1 MESSSSEVSAAGSI
15 PVVPFRWRDGER
27 LIVFGR
33 DRLAEAADLIE
44 QPYTVLTTRRA
55 EATAPALLE
64 RASAV
69 HDVPAGRVDEVA
81 GELRGDVAGEWL
93 VALGGGRV
101 IDVAKALAAADP
113 PRRVVAIPTTLSG
126 AEMTPVHRHAAGVE
140 PSTRGVRPSL
150 VINDP
155 ALAASQPAAELAQ
168 SAGNALGHAIE
179 GPTTPLG
186 NPVATLAA
194 LHAAHLIAR
203 GFASLPPGE
212 DERDALALGALLAGY
227 AISSTGYGL
236 HHVLSQTLARF
247 GGVGH
252 GAANAIM
259 LPESV
264 RALRD
269 RAPGWYYAA
278 LEQALDFEPEQF
290 ASRLRALTGVPS
302 LREAGVSEESLER
315 CVEEASRR
323 PELQMTPPP
332 AGAEE
337 IRGLYAAAY

>member
-1 MESSSSEVSAAGSI
+1 MAGGSI

-33 DRLAEAADLIE
+33 GALAGAAELIG
-44 QPYTVLTTRRA
+44 QPYTVLSTPRA
-55 EATAPALLE
+55 SATAPELLE

-69 HDVPAGRVDEVA
+69 HDVRAGRVDEVA
-81 GELRGDVAGEWL
+81 GELRGDVAGELL

-101 IDVAKALAAADP
+101 VDVAKALAAADP
-113 PRRVVAIPTTLSG
+113 PRRVAAIPTTLSG
-126 AEMTPVHRHAAGVE
+126 AEMTPVHRHAAGADA
-140 PSTRGVRPSL
+140 SARGVRPSL

-155 ALAASQPAAELAQ
+155 ALSASQPAPELAQ

-194 LHAAHLIAR
+194 LHAARLIAR
-203 GFASLPPGE
+203 GFASPALDDGG
-212 DERDALALGALLAGY
+212 RDALALGALLAGY

-236 HHVLSQTLARF
+236 HHVMSQTLARF
-247 GGVGH
+247 AGVGH

-269 RAPGWYYAA
+269 RAPGWYYEA
-278 LEQALDFEPEQF
+278 LEQALGSDPEEL
-290 ASRLRALTGVPS
+290 AARLRALTGIPT
-302 LREAGVSEESLER
+302 LREAGVTDEELER
-315 CVEEASRR
+315 CIEEASRR
-323 PELQMTPPP
+323 PELKMTPPP
-332 AGAEE
+332 AGVDELRA
-337 IRGLYAAAY
+337 LYTAAY

>member
-1 MESSSSEVSAAGSI
+1 VPAAPGI
-15 PVVPFRWRDGER
+15 PVAPFRFRDGER

-33 DRLAEAADLIE
+33 GRVAEAGELAGPE
-44 QPYTVLTTRRA
+44 YVLLSTPRARA
-55 EATAPALLE
+55 EAPELDA
-64 RASAV
+64 RATTV
-69 HDVPAGRVDEVA
+69 HDVRAGRVDEVA
-81 GELRGDVAGEWL
+81 GELRPAVGGETL

-126 AEMTPVHRHAAGVE
+126 AEMTPVHRHAANVD
-140 PSTRGVRPSL
+140 PSTPRVRPAV

-155 ALAASQPAAELAQ
+155 ALSASQPPSELAQ

-194 LHAAHLIAR
+194 LQAARLMDR
-203 GFASLPPGE
+203 GFASPEP
-212 DERDALALGALLAGY
+212 DDDARDALALAALLAGY

-236 HHVLSQTLARF
+236 HHVMSQTLARF
-247 GGVGH
+247 AGVGH

-264 RALRD
+264 RALRR
-269 RAPGWYYAA
+269 RAPAWYLGA
-278 LEQALDFEPEQF
+278 LADALGAEPEEL
-290 ASRLRALTGVPS
+290 AIRLRGLTGVPR
-302 LREAGVSEESLER
+302 LRDAGVTEEQLDR
-315 CVEEASRR
+315 CAEQASDR

-332 AGAEE
+332 ASIEE
-337 IRGLYAAAY
+337 IRGLYGSAY

>member
-1 MESSSSEVSAAGSI
+1 VSAGSSI
-15 PVVPFRWRDGER
+15 PVGPFRWRDGER
-27 LIVFGR
+27 LLVFGR
-33 DRLAEAADLIE
+33 GRLSEARDLIE
-44 QPYTVLTTRRA
+44 QPYTVLSTPRA
-55 EATAPALLE
+55 AATAPELLE
-64 RASAV
+64 GAAAV
-69 HDVPAGRVDEVA
+69 HDVPAGRVDEIA
-81 GELRGDVAGEWL
+81 GELRGEVAGERL

-113 PRRVVAIPTTLSG
+113 PRRVAAIPTTLSG
-126 AEMTPVHRHAAGVE
+126 AEMTPVHRHAVGVA
-140 PSTRGVRPSL
+140 PATRGVRPSL

-155 ALAASQPAAELAQ
+155 ALAASQPAPELAQ

-194 LHAAHLIAR
+194 LHAARVIAQ
-203 GFASLPPGE
+203 GFSSPPPAEG
-212 DERDALALGALLAGY
+212 DRDSLALGALLAGY

-247 GGVGH
+247 AGVGH

-278 LEQALDFEPEQF
+278 LEQALGSEPEQF
-290 ASRLRALTGVPS
+290 ALRLRALTGVPS
-302 LREAGVSEESLER
+302 LRKAGVTDEQLEQ
-315 CVEEASRR
+315 CAEQASQR

-332 AGAEE
+332 AGIEE
-337 IRGLYAAAY
+337 LRELYEAAY